1 MFTGKHLCWTLFLIK
16 LQAFSGSN
24 TGVFLWIFQFFKKD
38 LFHRTPPVAAFIS
51 TRKGKIGKRGLKENF
66 FKWKKKIKTFYFK
79 NFYLQVL
86 VLVKSEMQIRLW
98 KYYWTAHAF
107 FLRFL
112 QIYFLVIP
120 ACSFFVFSFL
130 TNWKIAIF
138 TLILHKYFV
147 YINKKCTCSLAWIL
161 WIT

>member
-1 MFTGKHLCWTLFLIK
+1 MAPT
-16 LQAFSGSN
+16 QVFSCEYFN
-24 TGVFLWIFQFFKKD
+24 FFKKD
-38 LFHRTPPVAAFIS
+38 LFHRTPPLAAFIS
-51 TRKGKIGKRGLKENF
+51 TRKGKIGKRGLKEKF

-98 KYYWTAHAF
+98 KYYWTVHAF
-107 FLRFL
+107 FLQFL
-112 QIYFLVIP
+112 QIYFLLIP
-120 ACSFFVFSFL
+120 ACSFFVFSLL

-161 WIT
+161 WII